1 MQKITTFLWFN
12 DQAEDAMKFYVS
24 IFKNAK
30 ILSVD
35 RMPEGTPG
43 PQGKV
48 MSGSFQIEGQEFMV
62 LNGGPQFPFTEAISL
77 FVNCETQAEVDDL
90 WEKLSAG
97 GSKDRCGWLKDKY
110 GLSWPIIP
118 TALGRMLRDKDPQ
131 KAGRVMQAMLQISK
145 IHSAALK
152 RAYDQRGFGRSGGHR
167 AYVDRWSQYHD
178 DVEDRL
184 AEVRSAADGLPVV
197 LYGHSMGGLIAL
209 GYVLADPPRPLPD
222 LLVLSAPAIDAVV
235 PAWKRGIAYVL
246 GPTVHRFAV
255 AHSIRNGPF

>member
-12 DQAEDAMKFYVS
+12 DQAEEAMKFYVS
-24 IFKNAK
+24 VFKNAK

-48 MSGSFQIEGQEFMV
+48 LSGSFEIEGQEFMV

-77 FVNCETQAEVDDL
+77 FVSCETQAEVDDL

-110 GLSWPIIP
+110 GLSWQIIP

-131 KAGRVMQAMLQISK
+131 KAGRVMQAMLQMSK
-145 IHSAALK
+145 IDIAALK
-152 RAYDQRGFGRSGGHR
+152 RAYDQR
-167 AYVDRWSQYHD
+167 
-178 DVEDRL
+178 
-184 AEVRSAADGLPVV
+184 
-197 LYGHSMGGLIAL
+197 
-209 GYVLADPPRPLPD
+209 
-222 LLVLSAPAIDAVV
+222 
-235 PAWKRGIAYVL
+235 
-246 GPTVHRFAV
+246 
-255 AHSIRNGPF
+255 